1 MFDHFRQTLERLVN
15 RAAPPEERRALV
27 SEMRDTL
34 VRARAGVHD
43 LRDALETARR
53 RLLHE
58 QQELATVQRRKSLAE
73 GISDAETVGIA
84 ERFER
89 HHQERIA
96 VLQRKVE
103 AQEAE
108 LALAEREVAEMT
120 DGLKKAMAGIGPGP
134 GPAAGG
140 VDAAMRDLDQELS
153 PDPSGELDGLRRQRE
168 RAARDDEAARRLEEL
183 KRRMGK

>member
-43 LRDALETARR
+43 LRDALETARK

-58 QQELATVQRRKSLAE
+58 QQELATVQRRKTLAQ
-73 GISDAETVGIA
+73 GISDAETVAVA
-84 ERFER
+84 ERFEQ

-96 VLQRKVE
+96 VLQRKVDV
-103 AQEAE
+103 QEAE

-120 DGLKKAMAGIGPGP
+120 EGLKKAMAGIGPGP
-134 GPAAGG
+134 APSP
-140 VDAAMRDLDQELS
+140 DAAMRDLDQELS
-153 PDPSGELDGLRRQRE
+153 PDPSSEIDGLRRQRE
-168 RAARDDEAARRLEEL
+168 RAARDEDAVRRLEEL